1 MQKENDVEWI
11 GGDIYK
17 ERCQQYRFRYPNQ
30 RFIPEL
36 HIDYWTVVLEDFFRY
51 NHFDVIIARDYFFI
65 AELCVAIPIIYI
77 GDTTLDLMKDYLKLP
92 TNFAEFA
99 DEIERL
105 AIANASQVVY
115 SSEWAAHNA
124 INHYSASPEKIKI
137 VELGANLSYSSTINS
152 LPIHNECCNIL
163 FVARNWET
171 KGGAIIYETYKILKE
186 KGFRFKLTIIGC
198 NPIWREENIEVIEYL
213 DKSNPKD
220 LALLYQKY
228 QEANFFLMP
237 TRFDCFGVVYAEA
250 AAFGIPSLGT
260 NVGGVSQVIQ
270 DGINGFLFEYS
281 ASGEEYANKII
292 EIYQDVVGYKN
303 LCNTTQQDAK
313 QRLNWSV
320 WQRKVE
326 AIIARVVTS
335 QNQIISTKSALPTYI
350 INRKVRTD
358 RREHISNEFKD
369 KPEFWVN
376 WIEACEHTNG
386 AVGLWNSIR
395 KIVQE
400 AKKQEYEFILIC
412 EDDHFF
418 TEHYTP
424 EYLFSNIFQAKQQGS
439 LLLNGGIGGFG
450 TALPVSPNRYW
461 VDWFWCTQFIIIY
474 QPLFDDILDYEFR
487 ENDTADGVLSAIT
500 PYKMALYPFISEQ
513 KTFGYSD
520 ITEGNKNNPNLILE
534 HFERAKK
541 KLETFHRIS
550 HHFNYR

>member
-1 MQKENDVEWI
+1 MKVAFLSSCNPLDIQSWSGTLFYMYSHLQKENDVEWI

-77 GDTTLDLMKDYLKLP
+77 GDTTLDFMKDYLKLP

-163 FVARNWET
+163 FVARNWEA
-171 KGGAIIYETYKILKE
+171 KGGSTIYEIYKILKE

-270 DGINGFLFEYS
+270 
-281 ASGEEYANKII
+281 
-292 EIYQDVVGYKN
+292 
-303 LCNTTQQDAK
+303 
-313 QRLNWSV
+313 
-320 WQRKVE
+320 
-326 AIIARVVTS
+326 
-335 QNQIISTKSALPTYI
+335 
-350 INRKVRTD
+350 
-358 RREHISNEFKD
+358 
-369 KPEFWVN
+369 
-376 WIEACEHTNG
+376 
-386 AVGLWNSIR
+386 GL
-395 KIVQE
+395 
-400 AKKQEYEFILIC
+400 
-412 EDDHFF
+412 
-418 TEHYTP
+418 
-424 EYLFSNIFQAKQQGS
+424 
-439 LLLNGGIGGFG
+439 
-450 TALPVSPNRYW
+450 
-461 VDWFWCTQFIIIY
+461 
-474 QPLFDDILDYEFR
+474 
-487 ENDTADGVLSAIT
+487 
-500 PYKMALYPFISEQ
+500 
-513 KTFGYSD
+513 
-520 ITEGNKNNPNLILE
+520 
-534 HFERAKK
+534 
-541 KLETFHRIS
+541 
-550 HHFNYR
+550 